1 MTNRELASKLNTLK
15 NVNPNSEWLASNRN
29 LLLAQISNSG
39 AEDLS
44 SRKVFFINFRSAL
57 QAASRPVFALGVFV
71 LIMLSATFSHEIFD
85 EAGPND
91 SLYIARVISE
101 RLKLNT
107 TFGSEAR
114 DRLEVKFASNH
125 AKEISAMLADPE
137 FNIEANKDQIA
148 KLTDNFS
155 KEVET
160 VKSRVS
166 RINYPVATTKPEKIS
181 EPVQDISAGVVIADS
196 TKDDQGIQ
204 VSAIPA
210 DEPLVSVMTVAQ
222 PLETEKPESESPE
235 TAAIMIEDL
244 KAEIE
249 TGVKASLNDD
259 VNKIL
264 EEAKILFEQGD
275 YNGVVEKLTEV
286 DSIIK

>member
-114 DRLEVKFASNH
+114 DRLELKFASDH

-166 RINYPVATTKPEKIS
+166 RINYPAATTKIDEVS
-181 EPVQDISAGVVIADS
+181 ETAQNIDVVIADS

-204 VSAIPA
+204 VSAIPV
-210 DEPLVSVMTVAQ
+210 DEPLVSAVASTESVE
-222 PLETEKPESESPE
+222 PLETESPE
-235 TAAIMIEDL
+235 EAASLIENL
-244 KAEIE
+244 ETEIDGE
-249 TGVKASLNDD
+249 NKASLNDD